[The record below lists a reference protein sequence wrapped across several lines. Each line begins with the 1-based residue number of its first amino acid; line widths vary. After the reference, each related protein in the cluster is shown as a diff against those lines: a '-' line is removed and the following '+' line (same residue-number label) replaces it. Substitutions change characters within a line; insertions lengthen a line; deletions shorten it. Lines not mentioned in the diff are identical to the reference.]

1 MNTLSVLARHTIR
14 ELTRN
19 KLLYILVVFA
29 VLLILGSLFLAR
41 LTIGQWARIINDVG
55 LATTQLSGALVAIF
69 VGVGLVA
76 GEVDRKTIYVTLAK
90 PVSRAQFVVGRY
102 LGLCANLFFLVL
114 VMGVVLAGVLAVSD
128 NPMSL
133 TSVGALGLIFVELC
147 VLAGIALVF
156 STSTTPTL
164 GVIFSV
170 GFFVIGHTT
179 SGLMAIAEKMTGV
192 GAVIVQGIARVLPNL
207 ELFNLKSQAA
217 NGLPVE
223 PTYIVTALGYGLL
236 YAGLSVAFAAFL
248 FKRADLK

>member
-1 MNTLSVLARHTIR
+1 MNTILVLSRHTVR

-19 KLLYILVVFA
+19 KLLYILLVFA

-69 VGVGLVA
+69 VGVSLVA

-90 PVSRAQFVVGRY
+90 PVSRAQFVLGRY
-102 LGLCANLFFLVL
+102 LGLCANLLLLV
-114 VMGVVLAGVLAVSD
+114 VIMGAALAAVLGVSD
-128 NPMSL
+128 NPMTF
-133 TSVGALGLIFVELC
+133 TSMAALALIFVELC
-147 VLAGIALVF
+147 VLAALALVF

-164 GVIFSV
+164 GVIFSISL
-170 GFFVIGHTT
+170 FVIGHTT
-179 SGLMAIAEKMTGV
+179 SGLLALAERVEGV
-192 GAVIVQGIARVLPNL
+192 ASWVLVGVARVLPNL

-223 PTYIVTALGYGLL
+223 TSYLFTAAGYGLV
-236 YAGLSVAFAAFL
+236 YAGLGVALAAFL
-248 FKRADLK
+248 FSRRDLR